1 MRSAKWYHAYWSIDT
16 DDRPVV
22 LSKLNLFQTRN
33 ATRQWY
39 PMRQAEVSR
48 NTLETRITVRL
59 NLDGNGRGSF
69 ATGVPFLDHMLE
81 QISRHGLIDLEVAAV
96 GDLHIDAHHTVED
109 IGICLG
115 EAIRKALGRKEGI
128 VRYGFCTLPMDEALV
143 SVALDLSGRPH
154 LSYQVKVGRRKIDS
168 FDTQLVEEFFRALVN
183 HAGLTLHIGLISG
196 RNAHHIIEAVFKGV
210 ARSLAA
216 AAARGG
222 ASKGVPSTK
231 GTL

>member
-1 MRSAKWYHAYWSIDT
+1 MKPR
-16 DDRPVV
+16 R
-22 LSKLNLFQTRN
+22 
-33 ATRQWY
+33 
-39 PMRQAEVSR
+39 AEVAR
-48 NTLETRITVRL
+48 KTRETDIRL
-59 NLDGNGRGSF
+59 ALALDG
-69 ATGVPFLDHMLE
+69 TGKARVNTGIGFLDHMLE
-81 QISRHGLIDLEVAAV
+81 LLAAHGGMDLFLAAK
-96 GDLHIDAHHTVED
+96 GDLRVDAHHTVED
-109 IGICLG
+109 IGICIG

>member
-1 MRSAKWYHAYWSIDT
+1 MKPR
-16 DDRPVV
+16 R
-22 LSKLNLFQTRN
+22 
-33 ATRQWY
+33 
-39 PMRQAEVSR
+39 AEVAR
-48 NTLETRITVRL
+48 KTRETDIRL
-59 NLDGNGRGSF
+59 ALALDG
-69 ATGVPFLDHMLE
+69 TGKARVNTGIGFLDHMLE
-81 QISRHGLIDLEVAAV
+81 LLAAHGGMDLFLAAK
-96 GDLHIDAHHTVED
+96 GDLRVDAHHTVED

-143 SVALDLSGRPH
+143 SVALDVSGRPH

>member
-109 IGICLG
+109 IGITLG
-115 EAIRKALGRKEGI
+115 QALASALGDKKGPAPLRA
-128 VRYGFCTLPMDEALV
+128 RLCTARR
-143 SVALDLSGRPH
+143 SAVASRG
-154 LSYQVKVGRRKIDS
+154 
-168 FDTQLVEEFFRALVN
+168 
-183 HAGLTLHIGLISG
+183 
-196 RNAHHIIEAVFKGV
+196 
-210 ARSLAA
+210 RSLGPAG
-216 AAARGG
+216 ARVSCRFSPRHDRRFLMSIWYTNFSR
-222 ASKGVPSTK
+222 AWSITPC
-231 GTL
+231 